1 MIKAAKAARRVFVT
15 GVGMTKVSKSKFLRV
30 NFLLCS
36 RKLFCS
42 ALKFEKYI
50 LT

>member
-30 NFLLCS
+30 QESCF
-36 RKLFCS
+36 
-42 ALKFEKYI
+42 ALR
-50 LT
+50 